1 MSYALPS
8 HALPNHML
16 PCCTLPCRALR
27 LIRDYSRPMTRP
39 DWRKSKP
46 VITTYKLY
54 CVFRRRERFGKLK
67 MKNII
72 LLENIEHTN
81 WYWTYKII
89 QNYGVEKYYQK
100 HFFEFGAE
108 YHPNIEMDG
117 VSEAIRK
124 HRFYYNDWE

>member
-1 MSYALPS
+1 MSLPS
-8 HALPNHML
+8 
-16 PCCTLPCRALR
+16 RALD
-27 LIRDYSRPMTRP
+27 LIHDYSRPLTRP
-39 DWRKSKP
+39 EWRKSKP
-46 VITTYKLY
+46 IITTYKLY

-89 QNYGVEKYYQK
+89 QNYGIERYYQK

-108 YHPNIEMDG
+108 YEPINVLAMDG